1 MLRPMQRNFLR
12 PLVLLVI
19 CVAMGA
25 CATEAEKKAKGPV
38 SENSSI
44 PWNDPGAVRGGGGQ
58 LGMMQQN
65 QTRR

>member
-1 MLRPMQRNFLR
+1 MLRPMQRKFVR
-12 PLVLLVI
+12 PLVLVVV
-19 CVAMGA
+19 CGAMGS
-25 CATEAEKKAKGPV
+25 CATEQEKPKGPV
-38 SENSSI
+38 SDTSSI

>member
-1 MLRPMQRNFLR
+1 MLSPMQRNFVR

-19 CVAMGA
+19 CVGMGS
-25 CATEAEKKAKGPV
+25 CATEAEKKPTGPV
-38 SENSSI
+38 SDTSSI

-65 QTRR
+65 QSRR